1 MKLLALLLTAWVPL
15 VAAETPWEAY
25 IDFPTSANATRVS
38 SIQYTEPRQGGY
50 DARDLG
56 ILETQ
61 VRAADAEAF
70 RLAYRLY
77 READGG
83 LAEELGVMLGQV
95 IRAKPTYFLL
105 QIRALGAS
113 CSDFH
118 WVLNAAGFEYVDRAR
133 AQRYEIDARRIAL
146 RSVHEKQVS
155 SIKAQCLA
163 EID

>member
-1 MKLLALLLTAWVPL
+1 MKLLALLFAAWVPL
-15 VAAETPWEAY
+15 AAAETPWEAY
-25 IDFPTSANATRVS
+25 IDFPTPANAARVS

-61 VRAADAEAF
+61 VRAAEPEAF

-77 READGG
+77 GDSDGG

-95 IRAKPTYFLL
+95 IRAQPTYFML

-118 WVLNAAGFEYVDRAR
+118 WVLNAAGLEYADRAR
-133 AQRYEIDARRIAL
+133 AQRYEIEARRNAI
-146 RSVHEKQVS
+146 RSVHEKQVL